1 MSDQADTTSDAEEYV
16 SFGYFDPLVGRRIMK
31 RLSAQHVRLRAH
43 DVSRLD
49 MASAGIVDAVTPA
62 TRYPIL
68 ARNNRLEL
76 FIHPEDQNLA
86 RKILD
91 EA

>member
-1 MSDQADTTSDAEEYV
+1 MEAADKPDSDDEYV

-31 RLSAQHVRLRAH
+31 RLSDQQVRLRAR

-49 MASAGIVDAVTPA
+49 MANAGVVDSITPA

-68 ARNNRLEL
+68 ARNNRIEL
-76 FIHPEDQNLA
+76 FIHTEDQSLA
-86 RKILD
+86 RTIM
-91 EA
+91 EEP